1 MRGVRPERSGGV
13 FEQTTTVS
21 WSLSRTRS
29 GASHLPQGRHLY
41 LMKTMSKISA
51 ILFALIMFQLSSVS
65 LCDAKPNLPIKVDT
79 TKKQTNNTTQ
89 NTTARQKTDT
99 TKINQ
104 LSIDTNKTSAPPQQT
119 IPPPIDT
126 VKKVDSVLT
135 APVSENTLTN
145 TKLFIYTLL
154 SAGGLGFFFFIFVLT
169 LFKTFHK
176 KRSTRQSLLLA
187 WNLFFVVSII
197 WLFIIWGLVAGFWTS
212 SAFMVVMIFLF
223 LISLIMTII
232 AIKSK

>member
-1 MRGVRPERSGGV
+1 M
-13 FEQTTTVS
+13 F
-21 WSLSRTRS
+21 
-29 GASHLPQGRHLY
+29 
-41 LMKTMSKISA
+41 KISSL
-51 ILFALIMFQLSSVS
+51 ILFAAVLFFAISPELVF
-65 LCDAKPNLPIKVDT
+65 AKPRNLVDST
-79 TKKQTNNTTQ
+79 AKNTQQQNQQNN
-89 NTTARQKTDT
+89 NSAGQKTDT

-104 LSIDTNKTSAPPQQT
+104 LSIDTNKTVPPQQT

-145 TKLFIYTLL
+145 TKLFIYILL

-176 KRSTRQSLLLA
+176 KRSTRQSLLLS
-187 WNLFFVVSII
+187 WNLFFIVSII
-197 WLFIIWGLVAGFWTS
+197 WIFIIWGLVAGFWTS

>member
-1 MRGVRPERSGGV
+1 MNLRKNM
-13 FEQTTTVS
+13 F
-21 WSLSRTRS
+21 
-29 GASHLPQGRHLY
+29 
-41 LMKTMSKISA
+41 KISSL
-51 ILFALIMFQLSSVS
+51 ILFAAVLFFAISPELVS
-65 LCDAKPNLPIKVDT
+65 AKPRNLVDST
-79 TKKQTNNTTQ
+79 AKNTPQQNQQNN
-89 NTTARQKTDT
+89 NSAGQKTDT

-104 LSIDTNKTSAPPQQT
+104 LSIDTNKTTAPPQQT

-145 TKLFIYTLL
+145 TKLFIYILL

-197 WLFIIWGLVAGFWTS
+197 WIFIIWGLVAGFWTS

>member
-1 MRGVRPERSGGV
+1 MIQRIN
-13 FEQTTTVS
+13 
-21 WSLSRTRS
+21 
-29 GASHLPQGRHLY
+29 A
-41 LMKTMSKISA
+41 MKIMLKIS
-51 ILFALIMFQLSSVS
+51 IVLFALMSFQLSFVS
-65 LCDAKPNLPIKVDT
+65 TSNAKPNKPPVVDT
-79 TKKQTNNTTQ
+79 TKKQTTTQ
-89 NTTARQKTDT
+89 NTTAGQKTDT

-126 VKKVDSVLT
+126 SKKVDSVLT

-145 TKLFIYTLL
+145 TKLFIYILL

-197 WLFIIWGLVAGFWTS
+197 WIFIIWGLVAGFWTS